1 MPTADVDRFILL
13 AEAATLKILPG
24 LPALTPGAAST
35 DPQRWVLAGAPS
47 AIDQG
52 THLPGAERELNEI
65 QRQRACELLSG
76 EEMSRDAMLSAI
88 KGDACL
94 HIATHI
100 EWIDTAFGPSPA
112 LELAAGELLT
122 VTDLPANFGAREL
135 VVLAGC
141 ESAGGRM
148 LDGEGAFGFSRAF
161 LSSGTRGVV
170 ATLWPVRDTAAEKFG
185 CALHESLIAQGS
197 PSIAVREAAQR
208 LRESGEPD
216 WAAFQLL
223 GRD

>member
-1 MPTADVDRFILL
+1 
-13 AEAATLKILPG
+13 
-24 LPALTPGAAST
+24 
-35 DPQRWVLAGAPS
+35 
-47 AIDQG
+47 
-52 THLPGAERELNEI
+52 
-65 QRQRACELLSG
+65 
-76 EEMSRDAMLSAI
+76 MSRDAMISAI
-88 KGDACL
+88 RDDACL

-100 EWIDTAFGPSPA
+100 EWIDTDFGASPA

-122 VTDLPANFGAREL
+122 VTDLPTNFGAREL

-148 LDGEGAFGFSRAF
+148 LDGEGALGFSRAF

-170 ATLWPVRDTAAEKFG
+170 ATLWPVKDTAAERFG
-185 CALHESLIAQGS
+185 GALHESLIAQGS
-197 PSIAVREAAQR
+197 PSVAVREAAQR